1 MDSEILVNMRS
12 KKLVGGSVFM
22 HKIKDYDIWKVLVID
37 KTGKLTTNLTFKDK
51 TLATEK
57 FEDITEIN

>member
-1 MDSEILVNMRS
+1 MDTEILINMRS
-12 KKLVGGSVFM
+12 KKLVGGSAFT
-22 HKIKDYDIWKVLVID
+22 HKIKGYEIWKVITID
-37 KTGKLTTNLTFKDK
+37 KTGKLLINLTFKDE